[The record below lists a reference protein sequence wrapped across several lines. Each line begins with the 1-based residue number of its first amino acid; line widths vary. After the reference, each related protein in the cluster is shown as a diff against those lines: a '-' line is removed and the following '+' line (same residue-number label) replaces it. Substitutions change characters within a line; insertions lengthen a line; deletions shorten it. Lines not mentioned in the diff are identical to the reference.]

1 MCLVYSISETRIQT
15 CEFQHYEREHDVR
28 EKDRVTFTFRAVQ
41 NPYAVGMPYT
51 SWPNPM
57 SNEQR
62 TGAFKTLPRE
72 RQFRA
77 GVFSPAQLNE
87 TFDFWRLLAPSKRR
101 ALLAFSTVCF
111 VWDREDIVA
120 CAARLTPSHARSG

>member
-57 SNEQR
+57 
-62 TGAFKTLPRE
+62 PRE